1 MKKLEIFT
9 TDGIAFFSLWFIM
22 TTCVHA
28 QYVQNNGLF
37 LKKAQNQRKKKTFTL
52 SLDLEYLITS

>member
-37 LKKAQNQRKKKTFTL
+37 FKKSSKPKEKKTFTL

>member
-22 TTCVHA
+22 PTCVHA

>member
-37 LKKAQNQRKKKTFTL
+37 LKKKLKTKGKKKLNYQL
-52 SLDLEYLITS
+52 SKV

>member
-1 MKKLEIFT
+1 MEKLEIFT

-28 QYVQNNGLF
+28 QYVQNNCMGYI
-37 LKKAQNQRKKKTFTL
+37 LKKLKTKGKKKL
-52 SLDLEYLITS
+52 SR

>member
-1 MKKLEIFT
+1 MEILEIFT

-28 QYVQNNGLF
+28 QYVQNNCY
-37 LKKAQNQRKKKTFTL
+37 LKKLKTKGKKTFTL

>member
-1 MKKLEIFT
+1 
-9 TDGIAFFSLWFIM
+9 M

-28 QYVQNNGLF
+28 QYVQNNCMGYI
-37 LKKAQNQRKKKTFTL
+37 LKKLRTKKTKKNPFML